1 MKTIKELYKYSSTN
15 NAKLLS
21 NYDADFWSDYN
32 TNYAIY
38 DGVFKRLYSSFVFFE
53 QEEDE
58 TVQEVVANFAD
69 AVKGHLMLNSKKY
82 SELYRVNVLSDDNY
96 DLTSNVNIEET
107 MDKDNSYTK
116 GSRTDSSNSS
126 VGSQTVTD
134 KKEVSPYDSENFY
147 NDTENT
153 QTLGART
160 DSNSFTSGGQND
172 SSTEDYTLTKKGND
186 GNVTSNDMLQKH
198 KKFWDSFEFYSYIF
212 GEIAK
217 ELLLTGC

>member
-1 MKTIKELYKYSSTN
+1 MKTIKELYKHSSTN

-21 NYDADFWSDYN
+21 NYDADFWDDYN

-38 DGVFKRLYSSFVFFE
+38 DSVFKRLYSSFVFFE

-69 AVKGHLMLNSKKY
+69 AVKGHLMMNSKKY
-82 SELYRVNVLSDDNY
+82 SELYRVNVLSDDDY

-107 MDKDNSYTK
+107 MDKDNSYAK
-116 GSRTDSSNSS
+116 GARTDSSNSS